1 MRNSAIDCWQ
11 DNGMAAQIVRIQY
24 VAVGHC
30 LEDNRWLSGEWAEF
44 LSIMHSLRLRS
55 HYRAKRLNSKNF
67 SHVKFTEF

>member
-1 MRNSAIDCWQ
+1 M
-11 DNGMAAQIVRIQY
+11 GAQ
-24 VAVGHC
+24 AVGHC